1 MKATIVYYSRGGRT
15 KEMAQ
20 LIADGMNSVE
30 GVEARIFSIDA
41 IDADYL
47 AASDVFLVG
56 TPVYYASTT
65 WQIKKW
71 FDESRNV
78 VLAGKLGG
86 AFATAD
92 YAQGGAAN
100 AITTIL
106 THMMVKGMLVYSGGG
121 AYGKPII
128 HQGPVALK
136 DTLEADR
143 EMFPV
148 YGKRIAEKAI
158 ELFGK

>member
-1 MKATIVYYSRGGRT
+1 MKATIAYYSRGGRT
-15 KEMAQ
+15 KAMAQ
-20 LIADGMNSVE
+20 RIADGMNSVA
-30 GVEARIFSIDA
+30 GVEARIFSIEE
-41 IDADYL
+41 IDLDYL
-47 AASDVFLVG
+47 ATSDVFLIG

-71 FDESRNV
+71 FDESRNIA
-78 VLAGKLGG
+78 LAGKLGG

-100 AITTIL
+100 AITMIL

-136 DTLEADR
+136 DTLEADQ
-143 EMFPV
+143 EMFPI
-148 YGKRIAEKAI
+148 YGKRMAEKAL

>member
-1 MKATIVYYSRGGRT
+1 MKATIAYYSRGGRT

-30 GVEARIFSIDA
+30 GVEARIYPIEEIDL
-41 IDADYL
+41 DYL
-47 AASDVFLVG
+47 AASEVFLVG
-56 TPVYYASTT
+56 TPVWYASTT
-65 WQIKKW
+65 WQVKKW
-71 FDESRNV
+71 FDESRAIS
-78 VLAGKLGG
+78 LAGKLGG

-100 AITTIL
+100 ALTMIL
-106 THMMVKGMLVYSGGG
+106 SHMMVKGMIVYSGGG
-121 AYGKPII
+121 SYGKPII

-136 DTLEADR
+136 DTIEKDR
-143 EMFPV
+143 EMFPI
-148 YGKRIAEKAI
+148 YGKRMAQKAI